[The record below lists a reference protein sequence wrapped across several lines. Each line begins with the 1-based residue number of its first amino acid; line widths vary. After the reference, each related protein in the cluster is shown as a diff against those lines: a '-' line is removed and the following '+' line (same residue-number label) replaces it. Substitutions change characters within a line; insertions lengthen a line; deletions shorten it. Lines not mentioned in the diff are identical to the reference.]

1 MPEVWER
8 PRRPPCSVVGQAAH
22 DLYCDTET
30 KRRLLLQGGG
40 FARIFGPEGTPLGED
55 LAETEEGLVVA
66 DLDLSLI
73 SIAKSAAD
81 PVGHYSR
88 PDVMRLLINRAP
100 NSVVVEQSAPAA
112 PLFVD
117 AEELGR
123 ETVPAE
129 IP

>member
-40 FARIFGPEGTPLGED
+40 FARIF
-55 LAETEEGLVVA
+55 
-66 DLDLSLI
+66 
-73 SIAKSAAD
+73 
-81 PVGHYSR
+81 
-88 PDVMRLLINRAP
+88 
-100 NSVVVEQSAPAA
+100 EQSAPAA

-129 IP
+129 TP